1 MMSTAVLTIANY
13 RLSKSI
19 LKLCQDYIHNDYNA
33 LIVLLLR
40 RSRNLVHAQKLLS
53 LALKT
58 LYL

>member
-13 RLSKSI
+13 RRSKPI